1 MRKAA
6 IAAML
11 LLTLSACASEQG
23 LHRFDAGRTGPDE
36 FTVLPS
42 RPLEM
47 PASFAAL
54 PPPSPGR
61 TNLADPNPLG
71 DAIAALGGSQ
81 AAGFAGGVPARDI
94 ALVTA
99 AGRNGVDPAIRAT
112 LAQEDA
118 DFRRRALL
126 AASFNI
132 LGRDRY
138 FQAYARQ
145 ALDAFAELIR
155 FRNLGVQVP
164 SAPPAE

>member
-1 MRKAA
+1 
-6 IAAML
+6 L
-11 LLTLSACASEQG
+11 LAVSACAPERG
-23 LHRFDAGRTGPDE
+23 LHRFDAGRAGPDE

-42 RPLEM
+42 RPLEL

-54 PPPSPGR
+54 PVPTPGEA
-61 TNLADPNPLG
+61 NLSDPNPLG

-81 AAGFAGGVPARDI
+81 AAGFAGGVPAGDL

-99 AGRNGVDPAIRAT
+99 TARYGIDPAIRAT

-118 DFRRRALL
+118 ALRRRAQL
-126 AASFNI
+126 AGSFNI

-145 ALDAFAELIR
+145 ALDAFTELTR

-164 SAPPAE
+164 SAPPAD